1 MHNRFEE
8 GLKVVLAVNVHQQA
22 TEGLEDGE
30 RSRPPVDMDTV
41 PSRARQDAP
50 ENQLGL
56 SALQEIL
63 LLEQPR
69 HRAPSRQGED
79 PRDFGF
85 FSPGPDQIGR
95 GAPPYQE
102 IHRIHEDGFPG
113 ARFAGEDRETV
124 RKLQLDRVDDGE
136 IADAEFCQHTG

>member
-1 MHNRFEE
+1 
-8 GLKVVLAVNVHQQA
+8 
-22 TEGLEDGE
+22 
-30 RSRPPVDMDTV
+30 V